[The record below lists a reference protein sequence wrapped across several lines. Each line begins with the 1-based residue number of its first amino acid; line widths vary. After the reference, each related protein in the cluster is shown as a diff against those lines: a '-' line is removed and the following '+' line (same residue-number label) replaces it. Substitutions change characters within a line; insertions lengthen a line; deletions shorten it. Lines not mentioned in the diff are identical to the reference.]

1 MRRLK
6 AKPAEAERGSVG
18 ALVAVMMLVLI
29 GAGALAVDVG
39 QIYSERAQLQNGA
52 DAGALGVAQ
61 ACHKTGCTQA
71 EAEAFADTLASGN
84 ANDGDANVSEV
95 DLSVPDEVTVRTTTK
110 NGSSSVLAKLFASA
124 LNAPAV
130 SVGAHAT
137 ASIEVPGSGG
147 GFPLALSECQYDL
160 TDTVETGVLQQI
172 RYKPG
177 MTDCTS
183 TSGHAIPGGFGWLDQ
198 NGGPCRATTDVED
211 NAAYDPG
218 ADYPNNPGENCDS
231 VLQGWIN
238 TIQAGDE
245 VLGVFPVFDN
255 AGKDKGKGWFHVRG
269 YATFQMVGWKFGGG
283 STSPR
288 TYNNSPATATACVDP
303 CRGIIGKFKK
313 YESIDAFDG
322 NSGTGDDLGTVFIRL
337 TN

>member
-1 MRRLK
+1 
-6 AKPAEAERGSVG
+6 
-18 ALVAVMMLVLI
+18 MMLAII

-39 QIYSERAQLQNGA
+39 QIYAERAELQNGA
-52 DAGALGVAQ
+52 DASALGVAQ

-71 EAEAFADTLASGN
+71 EAQDVADTLASSN

-95 DLSVPDEVTVRTTTK
+95 DLSVPDQVTVRTTTQ
-110 NGSSSVLAKLFASA
+110 NGSSSVLAKLFSSI

-130 SVGAHAT
+130 SVGAYAT
-137 ASIEVPGSGG
+137 ASVEVPGSGA

-160 TDTVETGVLQQI
+160 SDAVETGVLQQI

-177 MTDCTS
+177 MAGCTS

-198 NGGPCRATTDVED
+198 NAGQCQAATDTED
-211 NAAYDPG
+211 NASYDPG
-218 ADYPNNPGENCDS
+218 ADYPSKTGENCDS
-231 VLQGWIN
+231 VLQAWIN

-245 VLGVFPVFDN
+245 VLGIFPVFDN
-255 AGKDKGKGWFHVRG
+255 AGKDKGKGWFHIRG

-283 STSPR
+283 TTSPQ
-288 TYNNSPATATACVDP
+288 TYNNSPTPATACVDP

-313 YESIDAFDG
+313 FESIDAFEG
-322 NSGTGDDLGTVFIRL
+322 NSGIGDDLGTVFIRL

>member
-1 MRRLK
+1 MRRLRPR
-6 AKPAEAERGSVG
+6 AQDSERGAAGV
-18 ALVAVMMLVLI
+18 LVAVMMLAII

-39 QIYSERAQLQNGA
+39 QIYSERAQLQNAA

-61 ACHKTGCTQA
+61 ACHKSGCTQT
-71 EAEAFADTLASGN
+71 EAEAFAAGLANGN
-84 ANDGDANVSEV
+84 SNDGDSNVSEV
-95 DLSVPDEVTVRTTTK
+95 DLSVADQVTVRTTTQ
-110 NGSSSVLAKLFASA
+110 NGSSSVLAKLFSSV

-137 ASIEVPGSGG
+137 ASVDVPGSGA

-160 TDTVETGVLQQI
+160 SDAVETGVLQQI

-177 MTDCTS
+177 MGTCTS
-183 TSGHAIPGGFGWLDQ
+183 TSGHAIPGGFGWLNQ
-198 NGGPCRATTDVED
+198 NGGQCRATTDTED

-218 ADYPNNPGENCDS
+218 ADYPNKPGENCDS

-238 TIQAGDE
+238 TISAGDE
-245 VLGVFPVFDN
+245 VLGVFPVYDD
-255 AGKDKGKGWFHVRG
+255 AGKDKGKGWFHIRG

-283 STSPR
+283 STGPR
-288 TYNNSPATATACVDP
+288 TYNNSPTPATACVDP

-313 YESIDAFDG
+313 FESIDAFDG

>member
-1 MRRLK
+1 MRRLGR
-6 AKPAEAERGSVG
+6 PRPDAERGAAGV
-18 ALVAVMMLVLI
+18 LVAVMMLVLI

-61 ACHKTGCTQA
+61 ACHKAGCTEA
-71 EAEAFADTLASGN
+71 EAEEFAAELANGN
-84 ANDGDANVSEV
+84 ANDGDAKISEV
-95 DLSVPDEVTVRTTTK
+95 DLSVADQVTVRTTTK

-137 ASIEVPGSGG
+137 ASVEVPGSGA

-160 TDTVETGVLQQI
+160 SDAVETGVLQQI

-177 MTDCTS
+177 MAGCTS

-198 NGGPCRATTDVED
+198 NAGQCQAATDTED

-218 ADYPNNPGENCDS
+218 ADYPNKPGENCDS
-231 VLQGWIN
+231 VLQGWIS

-255 AGKDKGKGWFHVRG
+255 AGKDKGKGWFHIRG
-269 YATFQMVGWKFGGG
+269 YATFQMIGWKFGGG
-283 STSPR
+283 STSPQ
-288 TYNNSPATATACVDP
+288 TYNSSPTPATACVDP
-303 CRGIIGKFKK
+303 CRGIIGKFQKF
-313 YESIDAFDG
+313 ESIDAFEG
-322 NSGTGDDLGTVFIRL
+322 NSGTGDDLGTVYIRL